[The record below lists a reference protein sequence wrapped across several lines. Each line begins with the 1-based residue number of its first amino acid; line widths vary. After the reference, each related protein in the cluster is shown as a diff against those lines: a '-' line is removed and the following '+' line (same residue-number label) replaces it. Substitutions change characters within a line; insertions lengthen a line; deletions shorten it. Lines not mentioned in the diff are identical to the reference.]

1 VNILLRRYIFTNNS
15 TIGDL
20 IINDDWFCFT
30 LEDPVRPVKIAGET
44 AIPMGQYEVI
54 VNFSNR
60 FQRMMPL
67 LLNVP
72 HYDGVRIHPGNS
84 ASDTEGC
91 ILLGEQK
98 GVDVVSNS
106 RAAFNDFFT
115 LLTEAL
121 KTGKVYITITEQ
133 H

>member
-1 VNILLRRYIFTNNS
+1 MEILLRRYIFTDVS

-72 HYDGVRIHPGNS
+72 HYEGVRIHPGNS

-91 ILLGEQK
+91 ILLGENK

-121 KTGKVYITITEQ
+121 KTAKVWITITEQ